1 MNNNSCGC
9 NQMPSCN
16 QVVETYNV
24 EMIPHYTNYHTTHI
38 NNCIK
43 RHINIP
49 VFTDSFETVVTNEYV
64 AGMPIYQ
71 SQCQMAYPNMDTV
84 NQNYTGNV
92 GTNPSYNPF
101 YNAR

>member
-1 MNNNSCGC
+1 MNNKSCGC

-49 VFTDSFETVVTNEYV
+49 TYIIVK
-64 AGMPIYQ
+64 M
-71 SQCQMAYPNMDTV
+71 NM
-84 NQNYTGNV
+84 
-92 GTNPSYNPF
+92 
-101 YNAR
+101 